1 MNNQKTP
8 TSFWVISVVGLI
20 WNLLGVM
27 NYLSQAYMSDETLAA
42 MTQAQQE
49 VMNSTPA
56 WATAAFA
63 ISVFGGTIGCIGL
76 LMRKTW
82 AKHALLVSFIAILA
96 QMLYSI
102 IMAKAYQAFGP
113 SALVISILVIIIG
126 GFLYYYARKC
136 EENAL
141 IG

>member
-27 NYLSQAYMSDETLAA
+27 NYLSQAYISDETLAA